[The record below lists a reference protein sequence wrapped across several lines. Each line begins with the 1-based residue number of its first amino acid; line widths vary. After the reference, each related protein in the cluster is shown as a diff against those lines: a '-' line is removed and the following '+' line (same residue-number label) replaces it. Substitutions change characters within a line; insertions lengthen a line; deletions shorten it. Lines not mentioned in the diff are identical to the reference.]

1 MSSRIRVQ
9 RGFSLLE
16 TLVTLAVAALF
27 FGVLLPLIVTNLDRI
42 KADTLRAE
50 ALLVAQNQM
59 DAHAVI
65 AMEMEGHFEGQD
77 GSFSWTAT
85 IEPSEMKDRSAGTAG
100 LFSLRRV
107 HVDVF
112 FQGGQPLVSLEAYRI
127 GAIR

>member
-1 MSSRIRVQ
+1 MAVQ

-16 TLVTLAVAALF
+16 TLITLAVAALF
-27 FGVLLPLIVTNLDRI
+27 FGVLLPSIVTNLDRI

-59 DAHAVI
+59 EAHAVI
-65 AMEMEGHFEGQD
+65 ATEMEGRFEGQD
-77 GSFSWTAT
+77 GPFSWMAT
-85 IEPSEMKDRSAGTAG
+85 IEQSEKKDRSAGTAG
-100 LFSLRRV
+100 PFSLRRV

-112 FQGGQPLVSLEAYRI
+112 FQGGQPLVSLEAYRV